1 MAVQLRFLKPIGCS
15 RITLEYSG
23 TQERV
28 VGNALFS
35 EAISKHVWQTKY
47 QWSEDGRMQEPSV
60 EATWDRVALAVS
72 GAEPH
77 HRDQWRERF
86 RAILHDFRFLPGGRI
101 LAAAGTTRSS
111 TLFNCFVM
119 GPMEDSIQ
127 GIFNALRESMV
138 TLQAGGGIG
147 VDFSTLRPAGSRAVS
162 SAGVASGPIP
172 FMTIWEAANAVLES
186 GNLRRGAMMATLR
199 CDHPDIEAFVQ
210 AKSAAGVL
218 PHFNLSVQITDDFM
232 HAVEADEAWPLVFP
246 LGAHPIP
253 VGGEVCERVWSGGT
267 APQLCRVHRRIPAR
281 GLWERIVQAQ
291 HESAEPGVLF
301 IDRINRANN
310 LWYCER
316 ISATNPCGEVPL
328 PAYGGCNLGSINLT
342 RFVRQPFAAHPDVD
356 FDGLR
361 AVACVA
367 TRFLDNVH
375 DISLF
380 PLKAQEKAVHAS
392 RRIGLGVT
400 GLADMFLML
409 GLRYGS
415 PASLDLTREIM
426 TTIRDCAYRTSIEI
440 AQEKGPFPEFDKISY
455 GASPFV
461 LELSHELQDAI
472 AQHGIRN
479 SHLLTVAPTG
489 SISLLA
495 NNVSSGIE
503 PVFGFEAT
511 RCVRG
516 ADGQAVSFSVQ
527 DNAWRHYQ
535 ASHGPGAKRPAHFV
549 QAADVSP
556 EDQLNVMAAAQSC
569 VDNAISKTLRFAQSS
584 SVDELG
590 TVLLRAW
597 ELGLKGYAAYREGST
612 GGATV
617 VVAR

>member
-1 MAVQLRFLKPIGCS
+1 MQ
-15 RITLEYSG
+15 
-23 TQERV
+23 
-28 VGNALFS
+28 NARFS
-35 EAISKHVWQTKY
+35 ESISEHVWRTKY
-47 QWSEDGRMQEPSV
+47 QWSGDGDMLEPSI

-72 GAEPH
+72 GAEPQQ
-77 HRDQWRERF
+77 RDAWREHF
-86 RAILHDFRFLPGGRI
+86 RAILNDFRFLPGGRI
-101 LAAAGTTRSS
+101 LAAAGTTRGT

-119 GPMEDSIQ
+119 GHMEDSIH

-147 VDFSTLRPAGSRAVS
+147 VDFSTLRPAGSLAVS
-162 SAGVASGPIP
+162 SGGVASGPVP
-172 FMTIWEAANAVLES
+172 FMTIWDAANAVLES
-186 GNLRRGAMMATLR
+186 GNLRRGAMMAALR

-210 AKSAAGVL
+210 AKGTVGTL
-218 PHFNLSVQITDDFM
+218 PHFNLSVLITDEFM
-232 HAVEADEAWPLVFP
+232 RAVEEDGPWPLVFP
-246 LGAHPIP
+246 LGTQPVP
-253 VGGEVCERVWSGGT
+253 VGGEVCERIWSGGT

-281 GLWERIVQAQ
+281 GLWDQIVQAQ
-291 HESAEPGVLF
+291 HAASEPGVLF
-301 IDRINRANN
+301 IDRINRGNN

-316 ISATNPCGEVPL
+316 ISATNPCGELPL

-342 RFVRQPFAAHPDVD
+342 RFVRRPFAAHPDVD

-361 AVACVA
+361 AVACIA

-426 TTIRDCAYRTSIEI
+426 ATLRDCAYRTSIDI
-440 AQEKGPFPEFDKISY
+440 AREKGPFPEFDKISY

-461 LELSHELQDAI
+461 LDLSPELQDGI

-479 SHLLTVAPTG
+479 SHLLAVAPAG

-503 PVFGFEAT
+503 PAFGFEAT
-511 RCVRG
+511 RRVRG
-516 ADGQAVSFSVQ
+516 ADGQAVTFAVQ
-527 DNAWRHYQ
+527 DNAWRHYKALQ
-535 ASHGPGAKRPAHFV
+535 GPNAARPAHFV
-549 QAADVSP
+549 QAADLDAD
-556 EDQLNVMAAAQSC
+556 DQLNMMAAVQSF
-569 VDNAISKTLRFAQSS
+569 VDNAIAKTVALPESTS
-584 SVDELG
+584 LHELG
-590 TVLLRAW
+590 IVLLRAW
-597 ELGLKGYAAYREGST
+597 ELGLKGCTVYRAGSM

-617 VVAR
+617 VAAR